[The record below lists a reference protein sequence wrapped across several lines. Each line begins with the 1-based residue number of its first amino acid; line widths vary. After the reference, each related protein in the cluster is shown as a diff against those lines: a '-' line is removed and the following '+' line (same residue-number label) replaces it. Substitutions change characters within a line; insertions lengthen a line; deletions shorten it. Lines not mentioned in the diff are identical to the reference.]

1 MIKNMICPVLKRF
14 LCYFGL
20 RGGCVIIGVI
30 CMFERLIFGLGDAI
44 VFISHKAI
52 FDEVDV
58 YNTVHISLC
67 MANGLLGITSAAT
80 LVHGAFESN
89 RNAIKM
95 YLGMAVVLIIL
106 IFISVVLGV
115 AALKSSKL
123 SDVYRLN
130 KCDENCQW
138 GVNISTYVLVF
149 DVFDLVTYVYYWIC
163 AGSFYYEL
171 KSMNQSVTKSLDQT
185 SVPFF
190 P

>member
-67 MANGLLGITSAAT
+67 IANGLLGITSAAT

-106 IFISVVLGV
+106 IFILV
-115 AALKSSKL
+115 AKL
-123 SDVYRLN
+123 
-130 KCDENCQW
+130 
-138 GVNISTYVLVF
+138 
-149 DVFDLVTYVYYWIC
+149 DL
-163 AGSFYYEL
+163 
-171 KSMNQSVTKSLDQT
+171 D
-185 SVPFF
+185 
-190 P
+190 